1 VTIVLANDGDGG
13 RLALRGINKQPSRV
27 REQVEREGMDEESKI
42 AARYARV
49 AGHLDERGRR
59 AVAATEA
66 GTIGWGGITLVSRPR
81 VSQGR

>member
-1 VTIVLANDGDGG
+1 MTIVLANDGDGG

-59 AVAATEA
+59 FERR
-66 GTIGWGGITLVSRPR
+66 GLKGEHYGKRSSKYSR
-81 VSQGR
+81 